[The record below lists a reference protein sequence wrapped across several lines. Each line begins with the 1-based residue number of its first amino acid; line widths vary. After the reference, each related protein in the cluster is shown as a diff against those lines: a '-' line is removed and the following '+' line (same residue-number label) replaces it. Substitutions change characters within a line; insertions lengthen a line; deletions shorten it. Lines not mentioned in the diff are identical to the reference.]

1 LVETSQGKQA
11 VFTAELNEVSG
22 RAEKRGPMSKLIQM
36 RNRIKTIETIKK
48 VTDVM
53 RIISMSAHSRL
64 KAKQEPLSDYL
75 NELKMLLT
83 KVQQATSS
91 WTHERL
97 MPSGPNSNPLIII
110 IGSQKGLC
118 GAFNTQ
124 LTKFLQEYLQEN
136 PSAHYH
142 FTALGK
148 KPIDYLIE
156 HHPDKLMCSFPVLTA
171 RNFLSIAQ
179 ELTDLI
185 MTATPAYSSV
195 TIISNIFKNFF
206 VQKATVTHLIPF
218 NPATVS
224 TAEVSTEDFI
234 WDEAPKNILNT
245 LAVQYIEAQL
255 QHLIFQSL
263 LSEHAAR
270 FLSMDSSTRNATNLL
285 NTTKLEYN
293 KVRQAKITT
302 EITELTGNF

>member
-1 LVETSQGKQA
+1 
-11 VFTAELNEVSG
+11 
-22 RAEKRGPMSKLIQM
+22 
-36 RNRIKTIETIKK
+36 
-48 VTDVM
+48 M

-75 NELKMLLT
+75 NELKNLLT
-83 KVQQATSS
+83 KVQHATPS

-97 MPSGPNSNPLIII
+97 MPTGENSNPLIIV

-124 LTKFLQEYLQEN
+124 LTKFLQDYLQQN
-136 PSAHYH
+136 PSAYYH

-156 HHPDKLMCSFPVLTA
+156 NHPDKLICSFPMLTA
-171 RNFLSIAQ
+171 RNFLTIAQ

-195 TIISNIFKNFF
+195 TIVSNIFKNFF
-206 VQKATVTHLIPF
+206 VQKATITHLIPF

-224 TAEVSTEDFI
+224 AAPPSMDEFI
-234 WDEAPKNILNT
+234 WDEAPKDILNT

>member
-1 LVETSQGKQA
+1 
-11 VFTAELNEVSG
+11 
-22 RAEKRGPMSKLIQM
+22 MSKLIQM

-64 KAKQEPLSDYL
+64 KIKQEPLSEYL
-75 NELKMLLT
+75 SELKMLLA
-83 KVQQATSS
+83 KVQSAAPS
-91 WTHERL
+91 WTHPRL
-97 MPSGPNSNPLIII
+97 MPTGDNSKPLIII

-118 GAFNTQ
+118 GGFNTQ
-124 LTKFLQEYLQEN
+124 LSKFLNEYIKRN
-136 PSAHYH
+136 PSPHYH
-142 FTALGK
+142 LTAIGK

-156 HHPDKLMCSFPVLTA
+156 NHPDKLISSFPVLTA

-185 MTATPAYSSV
+185 MTATPAYTSV

-218 NPATVS
+218 NPAHV
-224 TAEVSTEDFI
+224 AEKSSPIEEYT
-234 WDEAPKNILNT
+234 WDETPQDILST

-270 FLSMDSSTRNATNLL
+270 FISMDSSTRNATNLL

>member
-1 LVETSQGKQA
+1 
-11 VFTAELNEVSG
+11 
-22 RAEKRGPMSKLIQM
+22 MSKLIQM
-36 RNRIKTIETIKK
+36 RNRIQTIETIRK

-64 KAKQEPLSDYL
+64 KVKQEPLSEYL
-75 NELKMLLT
+75 NALKNLLA
-83 KVQQATSS
+83 KVQRATPS
-91 WTHERL
+91 WSHEQL
-97 MPSGPNSNPLIII
+97 MPTGTNNNRLIIV

-118 GAFNTQ
+118 GGFNTQ
-124 LTKFLQEYLQEN
+124 LSKILGEYLSQN

-142 FTALGK
+142 FSAVGK
-148 KPIDYLIE
+148 KPIDYLINTY
-156 HHPDKLMCSFPVLTA
+156 PDKLISSFPVITA
-171 RNFLSIAQ
+171 RNFLAIAQ

-185 MTATPAYSSV
+185 MTATPTYTSV
-195 TIISNIFKNFF
+195 TIISNVFKNFF
-206 VQKATVTHLIPF
+206 VQKATATQLIPF
-218 NPATVS
+218 DPTHIS
-224 TAEVSTEDFI
+224 GTIDSPTEGYM
-234 WDEAPKNILNT
+234 WDETPSDILNT
-245 LAVQYIEAQL
+245 LAVQYIEAQF

-270 FLSMDSSTRNATNLL
+270 FISMDNSTRNANSLL

>member
-1 LVETSQGKQA
+1 
-11 VFTAELNEVSG
+11 
-22 RAEKRGPMSKLIQM
+22 MSKLIQM
-36 RNRIKTIETIKK
+36 RNRIQTIETIKK

-64 KAKQEPLSDYL
+64 KTKQEPLSEHL
-75 NELKMLLT
+75 NALKTLLA
-83 KVQQATSS
+83 KVQHATPS
-91 WTHERL
+91 WSHEQL
-97 MPSGPNSNPLIII
+97 MPTGPDTNPLIII

-118 GAFNTQ
+118 GGFNTQ
-124 LTKFLQEYLQEN
+124 LLKILNEYITQN
-136 PSAHYH
+136 PSPRYH
-142 FTALGK
+142 FSAIGK
-148 KPIDYLIE
+148 KPIDYLINNYPE
-156 HHPDKLMCSFPVLTA
+156 KLICSFPTLTS
-171 RNFLSIAQ
+171 RNFLTIAQ

-185 MTATPAYSSV
+185 MTATPVYTSV
-195 TIISNIFKNFF
+195 IIISNIFKNFF

-218 NPATVS
+218 NPVHIHT
-224 TAEVSTEDFI
+224 TTTPPTEGYI
-234 WDEAPKNILNT
+234 WDETPSDILNK

-270 FLSMDSSTRNATNLL
+270 FISMDNSTRNANTLL

>member
-1 LVETSQGKQA
+1 
-11 VFTAELNEVSG
+11 
-22 RAEKRGPMSKLIQM
+22 MSKLIQM

-48 VTDVM
+48 ITDVM

-64 KAKQEPLSDYL
+64 KTRQEPLSDYL
-75 NELKMLLT
+75 TELKSLFA
-83 KVQQATSS
+83 KVQLAAPS
-91 WTHERL
+91 WTNERL
-97 MPSGPNSNPLIII
+97 MPTSDNTNPLIVV

-118 GAFNTQ
+118 GGFNTQ
-124 LTKFLQEYLQEN
+124 ISKLVQNYITKN

-142 FTALGK
+142 FTAVGK
-148 KPIDYLIE
+148 KPIDYLINNY
-156 HHPDKLMCSFPVLTA
+156 PDKLISSFPVLTA

-179 ELTDLI
+179 ELSDMI
-185 MTATPAYSSV
+185 MTATPAYTSV
-195 TIISNIFKNFF
+195 TIISNLFKNFF
-206 VQKATVTHLIPF
+206 VQKATITKLIPF
-218 NPATVS
+218 NPADIS
-224 TAEVSTEDFI
+224 THTTAPTREYI
-234 WDEAPKNILNT
+234 WDEEPDTILNA
-245 LAVQYIEAQL
+245 LAMQYIEAQF

-270 FLSMDSSTRNATNLL
+270 FLSMDSSTRNAHNLL

>member
-1 LVETSQGKQA
+1 
-11 VFTAELNEVSG
+11 
-22 RAEKRGPMSKLIQM
+22 MSKLVQM
-36 RNRIKTIETIKK
+36 RNRIQTIETIKK

-64 KAKQEPLSDYL
+64 KAKQEPLSEYL
-75 NELKMLLT
+75 TTLKTLLA
-83 KVQQATSS
+83 KVQLATPS

-97 MPSGPNSNPLIII
+97 MPTTENTNPLIVI

-118 GAFNTQ
+118 GGFNTQ
-124 LTKFLQEYLQEN
+124 LSKFLNEYLKQH

-142 FTALGK
+142 FTAVGK

-156 HHPDKLMCSFPVLTA
+156 NYPDKLICSFPILTT
-171 RNFLSIAQ
+171 RNFLAIAQ

-185 MTATPAYSSV
+185 MLATPAYTTV
-195 TIISNIFKNFF
+195 TIISNVFKNFF
-206 VQKATVTHLIPF
+206 TQKITVTHLIPF
-218 NPATVS
+218 KPALISMATIPP
-224 TAEVSTEDFI
+224 TEGYM
-234 WDEAPKNILNT
+234 WDETPNNILNT

-270 FLSMDSSTRNATNLL
+270 FISMDNSTRNANSLL
-285 NTTKLEYN
+285 TATKLEYN

>member
-1 LVETSQGKQA
+1 
-11 VFTAELNEVSG
+11 
-22 RAEKRGPMSKLIQM
+22 MSKLIQM

-64 KAKQEPLSDYL
+64 KTKQEPLSNYL
-75 NELKMLLT
+75 NELKILFT
-83 KVQQATSS
+83 KVQLTTPS
-91 WTHERL
+91 WKNKYL
-97 MPSGPNSNPLIII
+97 MPTGENNNPLIIV
-110 IGSQKGLC
+110 IGSQRGLC
-118 GAFNTQ
+118 GGFNTQ
-124 LTKFLQEYLQEN
+124 ISKLLHDYLTQN
-136 PSAHYH
+136 PSERYH
-142 FTALGK
+142 FTAIGK
-148 KPIDYLIE
+148 KAIDYLINN
-156 HHPDKLMCSFPVLTA
+156 HPDKLLSSFPVITA

-185 MTATPAYSSV
+185 TTATPHYTSV
-195 TIISNIFKNFF
+195 IIISNVFKNFF
-206 VQKATVTHLIPF
+206 VQKATITQLIPF
-218 NPATVS
+218 NPADVATS
-224 TAEVSTEDFI
+224 ITAPTEEYI
-234 WDEAPKNILNT
+234 WDEAPHTILNA
-245 LAVQYIEAQL
+245 LAIQYIEAQF

-270 FLSMDSSTRNATNLL
+270 FLSMDSSTRNAHNLL

>member
-1 LVETSQGKQA
+1 
-11 VFTAELNEVSG
+11 
-22 RAEKRGPMSKLIQM
+22 MSKLIQM
-36 RNRIKTIETIKK
+36 LNRIKTIETIKK
-48 VTDVM
+48 LTDVM

-64 KAKQEPLSDYL
+64 KTKQEPLSDYL
-75 NELKMLLT
+75 NELKLLLT
-83 KVQQATSS
+83 KVQQVTPS

-97 MPSGPNSNPLIII
+97 MPTGQNSNPLIIV

-124 LTKFLQEYLQEN
+124 LTKFLQDYLQKN

-156 HHPDKLMCSFPVLTA
+156 NHPDKLICSFPVLTA
-171 RNFLSIAQ
+171 RNFLTIAQ

-185 MTATPAYSSV
+185 MMATPAYSSV

-218 NPATVS
+218 NPAS
-224 TAEVSTEDFI
+224 ISTEEILTEEYI

-270 FLSMDSSTRNATNLL
+270 FISMDSSTRNATNLL

>member
-1 LVETSQGKQA
+1 
-11 VFTAELNEVSG
+11 
-22 RAEKRGPMSKLIQM
+22 MSKLIQM

-64 KAKQEPLSDYL
+64 KTKQEPLSEYL
-75 NELKMLLT
+75 NKLTTLLAH
-83 KVQQATSS
+83 VQSVAPS
-91 WTHERL
+91 WTHPRL
-97 MPSGPNSNPLIII
+97 MPTGDNTRPLIIV

-118 GAFNTQ
+118 GGFNTQ
-124 LTKFLQEYLQEN
+124 LSKFLNEYIQQH
-136 PSAHYH
+136 PSPHYH
-142 FTALGK
+142 FTAIGK
-148 KPIDYLIE
+148 KPIDYLIDNY
-156 HHPDKLMCSFPVLTA
+156 PDKLISSFPVLTA
-171 RNFLSIAQ
+171 RNFLTIAQ

-185 MTATPAYSSV
+185 MTATPAYTSV
-195 TIISNIFKNFF
+195 TIISNVFKNFF
-206 VQKATVTHLIPF
+206 VQKTTITPLIPF
-218 NPATVS
+218 NPANVSTVS
-224 TAEVSTEDFI
+224 SPAEEYI
-234 WDEAPKNILNT
+234 WDETPHNILNI
-245 LAVQYIEAQL
+245 LAMQYIEAQF

-270 FLSMDSSTRNATNLL
+270 FLSMDSSTRNAHNLL

>member
-1 LVETSQGKQA
+1 
-11 VFTAELNEVSG
+11 
-22 RAEKRGPMSKLIQM
+22 MSKLIQM
-36 RNRIKTIETIKK
+36 RNRIQTIETIRK

-64 KAKQEPLSDYL
+64 KTKQEPLNTYL
-75 NELKMLLT
+75 NALKNLLA
-83 KVQQATSS
+83 KVQRATPS
-91 WTHERL
+91 WSHEQL
-97 MPSGPNSNPLIII
+97 MPTGDNNNRLIII

-124 LTKFLQEYLQEN
+124 LSKVLNEYLLAN

-142 FTALGK
+142 FSAVGK
-148 KPIDYLIE
+148 KPIEYLINN
-156 HHPDKLMCSFPVLTA
+156 HPEKLLCSFPTLTS
-171 RNFLSIAQ
+171 RNFLTIAQ

-185 MTATPAYSSV
+185 MTATPSYSSV
-195 TIISNIFKNFF
+195 VIISNVFKNFF
-206 VQKATVTHLIPF
+206 VQKATITQLIPF
-218 NPATVS
+218 DPTQITTHATPP
-224 TAEVSTEDFI
+224 TEGYM
-234 WDEAPKNILNT
+234 WDETPNTILDK
-245 LAVQYIEAQL
+245 LAIQYIEAQF

-270 FLSMDSSTRNATNLL
+270 FLSMDNSTRNANTLL

>member
-1 LVETSQGKQA
+1 
-11 VFTAELNEVSG
+11 
-22 RAEKRGPMSKLIQM
+22 MSKLIQM
-36 RNRIKTIETIKK
+36 RNRIQTIETIRK

-64 KAKQEPLSDYL
+64 KTKQEPLNEYL
-75 NELKMLLT
+75 YALKKLLA
-83 KVQQATSS
+83 KVQQSTSS
-91 WTHERL
+91 WSHEQL
-97 MPSGPNSNPLIII
+97 TPTGPNNNPLIIV

-118 GAFNTQ
+118 GGFNTQ
-124 LTKFLQEYLQEN
+124 LSKILNEYLVQN

-142 FTALGK
+142 FSAVGK

-156 HHPDKLMCSFPVLTA
+156 NHPDKLISSFPVITA
-171 RNFLSIAQ
+171 RNFLTVAQ

-185 MTATPAYSSV
+185 MTATPVYTSV
-195 TIISNIFKNFF
+195 IIVSNVFKNFF
-206 VQKATVTHLIPF
+206 VQKATITQLIPF
-218 NPATVS
+218 DPTNITSSDIAF
-224 TAEVSTEDFI
+224 TEEYT
-234 WDEAPKNILNT
+234 WDESPSDIIHK
-245 LAVQYIEAQL
+245 LAIQYIEAQL

-270 FLSMDSSTRNATNLL
+270 FISMDNSTRNATTLL
-285 NTTKLEYN
+285 QSTKLEYN